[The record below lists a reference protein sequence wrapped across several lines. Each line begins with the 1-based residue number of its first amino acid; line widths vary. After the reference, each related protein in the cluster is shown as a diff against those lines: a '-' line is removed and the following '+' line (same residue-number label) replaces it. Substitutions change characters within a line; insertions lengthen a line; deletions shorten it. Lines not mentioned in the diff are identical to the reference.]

1 MTKKD
6 IVTKPKLNNEQQLAF
21 QKAMSGKSIFLTGN
35 AGTGKSFVLREIIK
49 ALKTNGTR
57 VLVSAPT
64 GIAAVNVNGI
74 TLHSLLHVTPKT
86 NLMQLPDTE
95 AQRWACQLFSQYMTL
110 IVDEISMCGVDLFSY
125 MIKSIQFAEKMNH
138 IHVQLILVGDFSQL
152 PPVYNRKEQKIM
164 YEHFNSIFAFGSQLW
179 KKSHLETIMLKKII
193 RQDQPEFMQALN
205 EIRIGYSGAVNWIN
219 QNCAKKP
226 IDNAITICGK
236 NATAESIN
244 KTALNRDAGV
254 KFKFIGKRDNKF
266 SKSAMPTEEQVSLK
280 IGSRIMVVAN
290 NNESDVFNGQMG
302 TVTEVRIDNRSFDK
316 LGEIKAK
323 PIKRFHLNSNKNVD
337 FSLPYKREILFDDFA
352 FLRNQKIASHIFIS
366 YDLAHLNKQDDLII
380 ADANKDDNVFVTIET
395 DDGIEHVL
403 TWHSWDVYTY
413 ESDKKNVK
421 KTFMGRFTQLPL
433 RLGYAITIHKS
444 QGQTYTKANL
454 IPEIFSDGQLYVA
467 LSRVTDIQNLY
478 IGEEIQPYMVKTSND
493 VVQFYQQLF
502 GKPVI
507 KPLQYSQVQ
516 QNASVKEQQT
526 SILVNKERL
535 PFFNWL
541 NQLNDQ
547 QLENVKILVKTAWK
561 LK

>member
-1 MTKKD
+1 MTKKE
-6 IVTKPKLNNEQQLAF
+6 IVTKPELNSEQQLAF

-95 AQRWACQLFSQYMTL
+95 AQRWACQLFSQDMTL

-290 NNESDVFNGQMG
+290 DNESDVFNGQMG
-302 TVTEVRIDNRSFDK
+302 TVTEVRINNRSFDK

-413 ESDKKNVK
+413 ESDKKSVK

-478 IGEEIQPYMVKTSND
+478 IGEEVQPYMVKTSND
-493 VVQFYQQLF
+493 VVRFYQQLF

-507 KPLQYSQVQ
+507 APLQYSQVQ
-516 QNASVKEQQT
+516 QNTSSKEQA
-526 SILVNKERL
+526 SISVNKERL

-547 QLENVKILVKTAWK
+547 QLENIKILVKTAWK

>member
-1 MTKKD
+1 MAKKD

-95 AQRWACQLFSQYMTL
+95 AQRWACQLFSQDMTL

-179 KKSHLETIMLKKII
+179 KKCHLETVMLKKII

-290 NNESDVFNGQMG
+290 DNESDVFNGQMG
-302 TVTEVRIDNRSFDK
+302 TVIEVRINNRSFDK

-323 PIKRFHLNSNKNVD
+323 PIKHFHLNFNKDID

-395 DDGIEHVL
+395 DDRIEHVL

>member
-6 IVTKPKLNNEQQLAF
+6 IVTKLKLNNEQQLAF

-95 AQRWACQLFSQYMTL
+95 AQRWACQLFSQDMTL

-290 NNESDVFNGQMG
+290 DNESDVFNGQMG
-302 TVTEVRIDNRSFDK
+302 TVTEVRINSRSFDE
-316 LGEIKAK
+316 LGEIEAK
-323 PIKRFHLNSNKNVD
+323 PIKHFHLNFNKDID

>member
-95 AQRWACQLFSQYMTL
+95 AQRWACQLFSQDMTL

-290 NNESDVFNGQMG
+290 DNESDVFNGQMG
-302 TVTEVRIDNRSFDK
+302 TVTEVRINSRSFDE
-316 LGEIKAK
+316 LGEIEAK
-323 PIKRFHLNSNKNVD
+323 PIKHFHLNFNKDID